1 VNVGL
6 KNPAELV
13 GRIGVDPAS
22 SLLLID
28 APEALERLLAET
40 RDPDRPLE
48 AVSETR
54 LRSVKEEF
62 DTVILWRED
71 RVGSEALLAAALKR
85 LRPTGQI
92 WVVTAM
98 RKVTGPRT
106 PAAHRLGRQ
115 DVEKALAKGS
125 LRLEGEARFSAWHVG
140 YRFSR
145 G

>member
-1 VNVGL
+1 VNIGL

-22 SLLLID
+22 TLLLID
-28 APEALERLLAET
+28 VPESLERLLAET
-40 RDPDRPLE
+40 RDPERPLE
-48 AVSETR
+48 AVTESR

-62 DTVILWRED
+62 DAVILWRED
-71 RVGSEALLAAALKR
+71 RVGSEALLAAAAKR
-85 LRPTGQI
+85 LRPTGKI

-98 RKVTGPRT
+98 RKVIGPRT
-106 PAAHRLGRQ
+106 PAAHRLDRQ
-115 DVEKALAKGS
+115 DVEKAFAKSG
-125 LRLEGEARFSAWHVG
+125 LRMEGEARFSAWHAG